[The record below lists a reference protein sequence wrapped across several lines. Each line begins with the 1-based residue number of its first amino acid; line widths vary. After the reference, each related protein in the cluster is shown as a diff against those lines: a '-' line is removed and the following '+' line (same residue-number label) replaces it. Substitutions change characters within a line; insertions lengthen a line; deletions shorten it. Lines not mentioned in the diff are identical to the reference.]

1 MMRFVSNNVRSDGRL
16 FHKCRATTVT
26 VGVLMRNTVGSAL
39 VCMGHT
45 QVVAAITLQ
54 VGTPSPAVSCSG
66 SGDTNDGG
74 GDLVVYSQVDSTYLE
89 RILCTCLCP
98 KSLVII
104 PQKSAWRLQIV
115 IQVLNDN
122 GNVRDASL
130 IAALAALKNTKL
142 PTTQVDRDGIVS
154 ILETGG
160 GGGVGGMPPLILS
173 TTVGIPLTVGI
184 LRHDNDDDD
193 KRGEIILVDP
203 TTEEEQLVETKLTMV
218 VTSCGK
224 VSNVELAGRI
234 TFQQL
239 TLVAKMAQGRA
250 QEIMQ
255 LLE

>member
-26 VGVLMRNTVGSAL
+26 VGVLMRNTIGSAL

-54 VGTPSPAVSCSG
+54 VGTPSPASCSG

-89 RILCTCLCP
+89 RILCTCLCR
-98 KSLVII
+98 KSL
-104 PQKSAWRLQIV
+104 V

>member
-45 QVVAAITLQ
+45 QVIAAITLQ
-54 VGTPSPAVSCSG
+54 VGTPSPACSG

-89 RILCTCLCP
+89 RILCTCLCR

-160 GGGVGGMPPLILS
+160 GGGTPPLILS

-184 LRHDNDDDD
+184 LRHDNDND

-218 VTSCGK
+218 VTSCGN

-239 TLVAKMAQGRA
+239 TFVAKMAQGRA

>member
-1 MMRFVSNNVRSDGRL
+1 MMRFLSNNVRSDGRL
-16 FHKCRATTVT
+16 FYKCRATTIT

-54 VGTPSPAVSCSG
+54 VGTPPPASAGSG
-66 SGDTNDGG
+66 SGDNNDGG

-142 PTTQVDRDGIVS
+142 PTTQVDKDGIVS

-160 GGGVGGMPPLILS
+160 GGDGTPLILS

-184 LRHDNDDDD
+184 LRHDNDND